1 MRQTP
6 HPAAAAF
13 YRGVMSAPLHRLPQ
27 DRVNRI
33 PAVVAV
39 VSGLVAAAFAF
50 ALPTIGL

>member
-1 MRQTP
+1 VRQTL
-6 HPAAAAF
+6 HSVAAAF

-27 DRVNRI
+27 NRI

-50 ALPTIGL
+50 ALPTIGF